1 MDSKTPFLFA
11 LPFTLS
17 APAWAQS
24 TPFQTP
30 GMPAQTYGAQAS
42 GQTDMS
48 QANRFSSVFNPA
60 FSFVGDFIADYRSG
74 GGEPVGWDMNLRSL
88 EVMAQAWVDPTAWAY
103 FVANSDGEA
112 LNVEEGAVHYTG
124 LGGHSTIRAG
134 KFFIDFG
141 KQMQT
146 HVHELRTIERPLAL
160 RVLLGE
166 EVKGSGIEW
175 DDWVAAGDSTAI
187 RWSIGAFDN
196 LLPETAADFDP
207 TLAASP
213 SILDRKSAGDMNFT
227 ARLTGFTDV
236 GANGTLQFGGS
247 ARVIPSMQA
256 TFEPSGDQQLD
267 LSNTVVGADLTYGWK
282 SDTGVNAFTIGGE
295 YLIST
300 GDTGFSITDVGGDG
314 DPTNDT
320 IAVDSSTLH
329 GWFAFADYALDQN
342 NSFGV
347 QYSTVELPD
356 GLQTSAYEADVYF
369 THNFSE
375 FQRIRLDL
383 TRYDP
388 DDADASFRAAIQYS
402 FIVGAHGHGVNW

>member
-1 MDSKTPFLFA
+1 MNSRTAFLSA
-11 LPFTLS
+11 IPFTLCAS
-17 APAWAQS
+17 ASAQS

-60 FSFVGDFIADYRSG
+60 FSFVGDFVADYRSG
-74 GGEPVGWDMNLRSL
+74 GGEPAGWDMKLRSL

-124 LGGHSTIRAG
+124 LGGHNTIRAG

-146 HVHELRTIERPLAL
+146 HVHELRTVERPLAL
-160 RVLLGE
+160 RALLGE
-166 EVKGSGIEW
+166 EIKGNGLEW
-175 DDWVAAGDSTAI
+175 DDWGAAGDSTAV
-187 RWSIGAFDN
+187 RWSVGVFDN
-196 LLPETAADFDP
+196 LLPETPADFDP
-207 TLAASP
+207 TLTASP
-213 SILDRKSAGDMNFT
+213 SILERKSAGDLNFT

-236 GANGTLQFGGS
+236 GENGTLQAGAS
-247 ARVIPSMQA
+247 ARVIPSYQA
-256 TFEPSGDQQLD
+256 DYSPSGDQAAD
-267 LSNTVVGADLTYGWK
+267 LRNTVVGADITYGWK
-282 SDTGVNAFTIGGE
+282 SDTGVNAFTLGGE
-295 YLIST
+295 YLISS
-300 GDTGFSITDVGGDG
+300 GDTGFSVTNPGGAG
-314 DPTNDT
+314 T
-320 IAVDSSTLH
+320 IAVDQSTLH

-342 NSFGV
+342 NSFGL
-347 QYSTVELPD
+347 QYSATELPD
-356 GLQTSAYEADVYF
+356 GSASNATEADVYF
-369 THNFSE
+369 THSFSE

-383 TRYDP
+383 TSYDQDGSDP
-388 DDADASFRAAIQYS
+388 SFRAAIQYS

>member
-1 MDSKTPFLFA
+1 MHSRTLLLFTLPMTLVAPLRAQATPF
-11 LPFTLS
+11 S
-17 APAWAQS
+17 
-24 TPFQTP
+24 TP
-30 GMPAQTYGAQAS
+30 GMPAQTYAAQGS

-60 FSFVGDFIADYRSG
+60 FSFVGDFVADYRSG
-74 GGEPVGWDMNLRSL
+74 GGEPAGWDMKLRSL

-112 LNVEEGAVHYTG
+112 LNVEEGAVHFTG
-124 LGGHSTIRAG
+124 LGGHHTIRAG

-146 HVHELRTIERPLAL
+146 HVHELRTVERPLVL
-160 RVLLGE
+160 RALLGE
-166 EVKGSGIEW
+166 EVKGNGLEW
-175 DDWVAAGDSTAI
+175 DDWIAAGDSTAI

-196 LLPETAADFDP
+196 LLPEAPAEFDP

-213 SILDRKSAGDMNFT
+213 SILDRKSAGDMNLT

-236 GANGTLQFGGS
+236 GENGTLQIGAS
-247 ARVIPSMQA
+247 ARVIPKFQA
-256 TFEPSGDQQLD
+256 DYEPSGDQA
-267 LSNTVVGADLTYGWK
+267 ADLRDTVLGTDITYGWK
-282 SDTGVNAFTIGGE
+282 SDTGVNAFTLGGE
-295 YLIST
+295 FLLDT
-300 GDTGFSITDVGGDG
+300 GDTGLAIASPGPGG
-314 DPTNDT
+314 T
-320 IAVDSSTLH
+320 IAVDRSTLS

-347 QYSTVELPD
+347 QYSATELPD
-356 GLQTSAYEADVYF
+356 GAATNATEADLYF
-369 THNFSE
+369 THTFSE

-383 TRYDP
+383 TSYDQ
-388 DDADASFRAAIQYS
+388 DGSDRSFRAAIQYS

>member
-11 LPFTLS
+11 LPFTLT
-17 APAWAQS
+17 APVWAQS

-30 GMPAQTYGAQAS
+30 GMPSQTYGAQAS

-60 FSFVGDFIADYRSG
+60 FSFVGDFVADYRSG
-74 GGEPVGWDMNLRSL
+74 GGEPVGWNMNLRNL

-103 FVANSDGEA
+103 FVAASDGEA

-124 LGGHSTIRAG
+124 LGGHNTIRAG

-166 EVKGSGIEW
+166 EVKGNGIEW

-187 RWSIGAFDN
+187 RWSIGAFEN
-196 LLPETAADFDP
+196 LLPETPADFDP
-207 TLAASP
+207 TVEPSI
-213 SILDRKSAGDMNFT
+213 SILDRKSAGDLNFT
-227 ARLTGFTDV
+227 ARLTGFSDV
-236 GANGTLQFGGS
+236 GEHGVLQVGTS
-247 ARVIPSMQA
+247 ARVIPSYQA
-256 TFEPSGDQQLD
+256 TYEPSGDQLNN
-267 LSNTVVGADLTYGWK
+267 LSSTVVGADITYGWK
-282 SDTGVNAFTIGGE
+282 SDTGVNAFTLGGE
-295 YLIST
+295 YLIDT
-300 GDTGFSITDVGGDG
+300 GDTGFSITNPGGAGTLALDK
-314 DPTNDT
+314 
-320 IAVDSSTLH
+320 STLG

-342 NSFGV
+342 NSLGV
-347 QYSTVELPD
+347 QYSAVELPD
-356 GLQTSAYEADVYF
+356 GSSTNANEADIYY
-369 THNFSE
+369 THSFSE

-383 TRYDP
+383 TRYDE
-388 DDADASFRAAIQYS
+388 DGQDTSFRAAIQYS

>member
-1 MDSKTPFLFA
+1 V
-11 LPFTLS
+11 
-17 APAWAQS
+17 WAQS

-30 GMPAQTYGAQAS
+30 GMPSQTYGAQPS

-60 FSFVGDFIADYRSG
+60 FSFVGDFVADYRSG
-74 GGEPVGWDMNLRSL
+74 GGNPVGWNMNLRNL

-103 FVANSDGEA
+103 FVAASDGEA
-112 LNVEEGAVHYTG
+112 LNVEEGAVHYVG
-124 LGGHSTIRAG
+124 LGGHNTIRAG

-146 HVHELRTIERPLAL
+146 HVHELRTVERPLAL

-166 EVKGSGIEW
+166 EVKGNGIEW

-187 RWSIGAFDN
+187 RWSIGAFAN
-196 LLPETAADFDP
+196 LLPETPADFDP
-207 TLAASP
+207 TVSASP
-213 SILDRKSAGDMNFT
+213 SVLDRKSAGDMNFT

-236 GANGTLQFGGS
+236 GANGVLQLGAS
-247 ARVIPSMQA
+247 ARVIPKFQA
-256 TFEPSGDQQLD
+256 DYAPSSDELTD
-267 LSNTVVGADLTYGWK
+267 LRDTVVGTDITYGWK
-282 SDTGVNAFTIGGE
+282 SDTGVNAFTLGGE
-295 YLIST
+295 YLIDT
-300 GDTGFSITDVGGDG
+300 GDTGFSITNPGGG
-314 DPTNDT
+314 GA
-320 IAVDSSTLH
+320 IALDKSTLN

-347 QYSTVELPD
+347 QYSQVELPD
-356 GLQTSAYEADVYF
+356 GSTTNVTEADIYYSR
-369 THNFSE
+369 TFSE

-388 DDADASFRAAIQYS
+388 DGADASFRAAIQYS